1 MARPAI
7 LDRIL
12 RWKRGEVERSK
23 AAAPLEAVQAA
34 AAQAPA
40 PRDFAAALRRPGVS
54 LVAEIKRASPSK
66 GPLCPDLDPVAL
78 AGEYERGGAS
88 AISVLTDE
96 HFFQG
101 SLDDLRAVRQSV
113 GLPVLRKDFTIDPY
127 QVYEARAA
135 GADAILLI
143 AAALD
148 DEALASLHRL
158 AAELGMA
165 ALVEVHSAAELVRA
179 LKVGPAIIGV
189 NNRDL
194 RTFEVSLDT
203 TARLRPLVPAGVA
216 LVSESGLHSRGDVAR
231 LEALGVDAILV
242 GEALVRARDAG
253 EKIEELMG
261 R

>member
-7 LDRIL
+7 LDEIL
-12 RWKRGEVERSK
+12 RWKRAEVQRSQ
-23 AAAPLEAVQAA
+23 AALPLQAVQAA
-34 AAQAPA
+34 AAQAAA
-40 PRDFAAALRRPGVS
+40 PREFAAALRRSGIS
-54 LVAEIKRASPSK
+54 LIAEIKRASPSK
-66 GPLCPDLDPVAL
+66 GPLRPDLDAVAL
-78 AGEYERGGAS
+78 ARTYAQAGAS
-88 AISVLTDE
+88 ALSVLTDE
-96 HFFQG
+96 HYFQG
-101 SLDDLRAVRQSV
+101 SLEDLRSVRHNL

-158 AAELGMA
+158 AVELGMA
-165 ALVEVHSAAELVRA
+165 ALVEVHSEAELARA
-179 LKVGPAIIGV
+179 LKLGPAIIGV

-194 RTFEVSLDT
+194 QTFEVSLDT

-253 EKIEELMG
+253 DKIQELIG